1 MYSYFSF
8 LLLAMLTRT
17 LTLSAVRLDPIHN
30 TILNALYR
38 RTESWREVDELAR
51 DVFPGANAYKDAEL
65 RSFVMPRLR
74 RLASLGV
81 VKLGGNG
88 AAISL
93 EGIDFIE
100 KARARLNPGG

>member
-1 MYSYFSF
+1 
-8 LLLAMLTRT
+8 
-17 LTLSAVRLDPIHN
+17 
-30 TILNALYR
+30 
-38 RTESWREVDELAR
+38 
-51 DVFPGANAYKDAEL
+51 
-65 RSFVMPRLR
+65 MPRLR